1 MYPTHPVAPAIC
13 IAALACVACAA
24 HVIPVPSPAFAPSAH
39 ALPGSVPVAIAIEL
53 MNPDIIGEHR
63 DGTMDVHQYDYT
75 SPVLRA
81 GVEEH
86 VAAAAQVFGLQAA
99 SSASLR
105 LEGQVDLYVQTRG
118 MFLGRGTSASAAGE
132 LVLSDGDG
140 VIFARAMLGRAAVS
154 DREDP
159 TAAFLALDEA
169 LLDWFQALDARI
181 RSSPAVAR
189 RLQGR

>member
-13 IAALACVACAA
+13 IAALACGACAA

-86 VAAAAQVFGLQAA
+86 IAAAAQVFGLQAA
-99 SSASLR
+99 PSASLR
-105 LEGQVDLYVQTRG
+105 LEGQVD
-118 MFLGRGTSASAAGE
+118 
-132 LVLSDGDG
+132 LSDGDG
-140 VIFARAMLGRAAVS
+140 VIFARAMLGRAALS

-189 RLQGR
+189 RLRGR